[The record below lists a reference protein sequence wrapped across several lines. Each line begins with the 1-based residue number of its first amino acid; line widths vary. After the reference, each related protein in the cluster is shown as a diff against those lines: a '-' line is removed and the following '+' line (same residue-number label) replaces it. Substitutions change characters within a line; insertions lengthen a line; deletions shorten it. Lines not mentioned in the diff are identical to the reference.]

1 MLLAILSAR
10 VAIGLGAKL
19 NEPDYEKVILIVT
32 LFKIFVFMYP
42 QCNRAV
48 DLVPNDKA
56 VLMAVDW
63 RQVAHA
69 IPELSKSSGI
79 FIHKQ

>member
-1 MLLAILSAR
+1 MFKSHF
-10 VAIGLGAKL
+10 
-19 NEPDYEKVILIVT
+19 LI
-32 LFKIFVFMYP
+32 YS
-42 QCNRAV
+42 QCDRAV